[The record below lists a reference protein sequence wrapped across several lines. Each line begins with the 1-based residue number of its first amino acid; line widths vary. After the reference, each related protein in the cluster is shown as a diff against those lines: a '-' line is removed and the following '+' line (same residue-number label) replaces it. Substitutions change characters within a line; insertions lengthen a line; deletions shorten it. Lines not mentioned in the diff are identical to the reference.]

1 MALRSPLL
9 SIGLLLLPATVSAA
23 TLDAAQSR
31 YQGAVSCIDRL
42 FYDGGYDVGDA
53 RREALITEFLAHY
66 QLPAYDEARYAAGEG
81 ADIDRDAYMAG
92 YQLCEEDVDYVT
104 KLGAKHGRHLPSE

>member
-9 SIGLLLLPATVSAA
+9 LIGSLLLPLAVQAA
-23 TLDAAQSR
+23 TLDADQSR
-31 YQGAVSCIDRL
+31 YRGAVSCIDRL

-53 RREALITEFLAHY
+53 KREALITEFLAHY

-81 ADIDRDAYMAG
+81 ADIDREAYMAG
-92 YQLCEEDVDYVT
+92 YMLCDEDVDYVD